1 MLFRDNN
8 PSFAVLEVVD
18 DIVNVY
24 IYEYKGGKVQINKA
38 VLKEIAA
45 EKAS

>member
-1 MLFRDNN
+1 MNFRDNN

-18 DIVNVY
+18 DTTTVY

-38 VLKEIAA
+38 TLKEVAA
-45 EKAS
+45 EK